1 MQKEDKIFITGHNGL
16 LGSNLLKVISSRGY
30 SNIIVADRQNLDLT
44 NTEQVSNFFKLHSP
58 KYIFHCAAKAGG
70 IKANTDKPF
79 DFISQNLLI
88 QNNCILSAFENK
100 AKKFLFVSTTCIY
113 PKDVKQPMKEDDL
126 LSGFFTKEMQPYC
139 IAKTAGMEMISS
151 LKHQN
156 KFNGLN
162 ILLPNLYGPNDHYG
176 DDSNHVIP
184 ALIEKFVNAK
194 INQAASVN
202 VWGSGT
208 AVREFLHTSDA
219 ADGLIFLM
227 KNYNSSSPIN
237 LSSEVNVSIKELA
250 YTIAKII
257 NYSGEIIFD
266 TSMPEGAPIK
276 VSDDSLIN
284 KLGWK
289 SKITLAEGLQDV
301 ILDYCRRFSKD
312 RAINHLV

>member
-1 MQKEDKIFITGHNGL
+1 M
-16 LGSNLLKVISSRGY
+16 
-30 SNIIVADRQNLDLT
+30 
-44 NTEQVSNFFKLHSP
+44 
-58 KYIFHCAAKAGG
+58 
-70 IKANTDKPF
+70 
-79 DFISQNLLI
+79 
-88 QNNCILSAFENK
+88 
-100 AKKFLFVSTTCIY
+100 FVSTTCIY

-208 AVREFLHTSDA
+208 DVREFLHTSDA